1 MIRVVVVEDEWIL
14 RAGLIHSIDWAS
26 LDCVIAGEAGNGKEG
41 LELILKEKPDIV
53 IADIRMPVMDGL
65 EMIAE
70 ALETYRFWSILL
82 TSYSEFEYAQQA
94 VSLRVSKYLLKPV
107 NESILYETLEQL
119 AGDIRRERLFDK
131 FMQRIQSTGASADDE
146 NLQVHMVKNNPD
158 NYYVEEALNEI
169 YENYT
174 RKISVES
181 IAERLE
187 VSSSYLT
194 RKFREITRH
203 SFLDYLNQYRVIKA
217 IQLIGTGKYRFGE
230 VAELTGFT
238 SEKHFYGVFRKY
250 THMTP
255 SEFVKEKVSIVMTD
269 LDIKEKEEK

>member
-1 MIRVVVVEDEWIL
+1 MIRVVVVEDEWVL

-41 LELILKEKPDIV
+41 LELILQERPDIV
-53 IADIRMPVMDGL
+53 IADIRMPLMDGL
-65 EMIAE
+65 EMISAASQE
-70 ALETYRFWSILL
+70 YRFWSILL
-82 TSYSEFEYAQQA
+82 TSYSEFEYARQA

-119 AGDIRRERLFDK
+119 AEDIKRDRLVDKLMRRIED
-131 FMQRIQSTGASADDE
+131 TGVSADSE
-146 NLQVHMVKNNPD
+146 NLQVHMVKNDPD

-174 RKISVES
+174 QKISVES

-187 VSSSYLT
+187 ISSSYLS

-230 VAELTGFT
+230 VAELAGFT

-255 SEFVKEKVSIVMTD
+255 SEFVKAKVSIVMTD
-269 LDIKEKEEK
+269 LDIKEKE

>member
-1 MIRVVVVEDEWIL
+1 MIRVVVVEDEWVL

-41 LELILKEKPDIV
+41 LELILQERPDIV
-53 IADIRMPVMDGL
+53 IADIRMPLMDGL
-65 EMIAE
+65 EMISAASQE
-70 ALETYRFWSILL
+70 YRFWSILL
-82 TSYSEFEYAQQA
+82 TSYSEFEYARQA

-119 AGDIRRERLFDK
+119 AEDIKRDRLVDKLMRRIED
-131 FMQRIQSTGASADDE
+131 TGVSADSE
-146 NLQVHMVKNNPD
+146 NLQVHMVKNDPD

-174 RKISVES
+174 QKISVES
-181 IAERLE
+181 SAERLE
-187 VSSSYLT
+187 ISSSYLS

-230 VAELTGFT
+230 VAELAGFT

-255 SEFVKEKVSIVMTD
+255 SEFVKAKVSIVMTD
-269 LDIKEKEEK
+269 LDIKEKE